1 MNMDSKLF
9 PPELLKAAEML
20 VPIPE
25 NGGAAF
31 STGPHRSPSRGDS
44 PEFQDYR
51 SYTPGDDLRRLDWN
65 IFRRFR
71 KLLVRQY
78 RNFPQKKHLIILDDS
93 KSIRFREE
101 RALLV
106 WRLAAL
112 IGGVLLCHGESVV
125 IQTGENTRRVHIGP
139 GKQSMVPL
147 IGELSAGYHTK
158 FCGPQLSF
166 RLPEGYHSW
175 VISDFMDP
183 RGLDH
188 LEKQLKKAR
197 GFTPVQIY
205 EDGDLSPEINAET
218 QLIDAESGAEIL
230 VTPTRAMRERFR
242 ERVIYFERLLTR
254 SAGLIHSRRY
264 IFNTKLSV
272 PQLIRQCAED
282 LFQGERQ

>member
-1 MNMDSKLF
+1 MKMDSKLF

-31 STGPHRSPSRGDS
+31 STGLHRSPSRGDS

-78 RNFPQKKHLIILDDS
+78 RNFPQKKHLIIVDDS

-112 IGGVLLCHGESVV
+112 IGGVLLCHGEGVV
-125 IQTGENTRRVHIGP
+125 IQTGENTRRIHFAP
-139 GKQSMVPL
+139 GKQSMAPL
-147 IGELSAGYHTK
+147 IGELNAGYHCK
-158 FCGPQLSF
+158 FCGPPLSF
-166 RLPEGYHSW
+166 RLPEGYHCW
-175 VISDFMDP
+175 IISDFMDP
-183 RGLDH
+183 AGLEH
-188 LEKQLKKAR
+188 LEGQLKKAR

-205 EDGDLSPEINAET
+205 EDGDLSPEIDSEI
-218 QLIDAESGAEIL
+218 QLIDAESGAEVL
-230 VTPTRAMRERFR
+230 VNPTRTMRERFR
-242 ERVIYFERLLTR
+242 ERVIYFEQLLTR
-254 SAGLIHSRRY
+254 SANLIHSRRY
-264 IFNTKLSV
+264 IFNTKRSV
-272 PQLIRQCAED
+272 PQLIRQCAEE
-282 LFQGERQ
+282 LFRGGWQ

>member
-1 MNMDSKLF
+1 MKMDPKLF

-20 VPIPE
+20 VPMPE
-25 NGGAAF
+25 NGGTAF
-31 STGPHRSPSRGDS
+31 STGLHRSPSRGDS

-101 RALLV
+101 RAILV

-112 IGGVLLCHGESVV
+112 IGGVLLCHGESAV
-125 IQTGENTRRVHIGP
+125 IQTGENTRHVHLGP
-139 GKQSMVPL
+139 GKQSLVPL
-147 IGELSAGYHTK
+147 IGELSAGYHSK
-158 FCGPQLSF
+158 FCGPPLSF
-166 RLPEGYHSW
+166 RLPEGYHIW
-175 VISDFMDP
+175 IISDFMDP
-183 RGLDH
+183 AGLDH

-205 EDGDLSPEINAET
+205 EDGDLSFEIRSEVR
-218 QLIDAESGAEIL
+218 LIDAESGAEVL
-230 VTPTRAMRERFR
+230 AAPSRAVRERFR
-242 ERVIYFERLLTR
+242 ERVIYLERLLTR
-254 SAGLIHSRRY
+254 SANLIRSRNY
-264 IFNTKLSV
+264 LFNTKLSV
-272 PQLIRQCAED
+272 PQLIRQC
-282 LFQGERQ
+282 GEEIFRGGRQ